1 MHALPIMY
9 PLMCAAA
16 FLDIA
21 DSAQA
26 RPPLVQKRR
35 AAIEASSALHV
46 RKSGAKKTP
55 IEQLKGRD
63 HKNDPYCAD
72 IVWVLFD
79 TGSSPFWIPGH
90 AWQCIDNIDS
100 NITHIAQD
108 ECGKAHLTTRA
119 DFEFSGGGIADT
131 PHAWFNSSYGE
142 GDHGALGPV
151 GHQEITIGDLH
162 LPDAVTGIGTE
173 IDWPYDPLI
182 GLLGF
187 AFPYRTSYWPRA
199 ELDQV
204 VEVQY
209 LANITHYNP
218 VVFQAAADGYIS
230 PIFGYYFDGFGNKDG
245 SVGGKIVF
253 GGEPSIPAGP
263 FTPGIPIVPKAQ
275 NRADSSDEIVHDFWT
290 FHMDGFKIVPAP
302 GADPIVFSYLNDDAG
317 EMRDIKSMYYN
328 HSAVLDTGTPPC
340 FLPGDVVNETLKH
353 IHPAPF
359 LDDVGHYY
367 AVCNATLPALAITVG
382 GIDLWFNRS
391 GIVFPESIESEK
403 GACQVGIRPAD
414 PYQPLIGLGWLINV
428 VSVHEF
434 GDAMAPTVNFAQR
447 LWE

>member
-72 IVWVLFD
+72 IVWLFDGATPALDVEVGDTTFRVLFD
-79 TGSSPFWIPGH
+79 TGSSPGTLVMH
-90 AWQCIDNIDS
+90 GNAL
-100 NITHIAQD
+100 ITS
-108 ECGKAHLTTRA
+108 TRT
-119 DFEFSGGGIADT
+119 SLILHKT
-131 PHAWFNSSYGE
+131 S
-142 GDHGALGPV
+142 DHGALGPV

-434 GDAMAPTVNFAQR
+434 GDAMAPTVKFAQR